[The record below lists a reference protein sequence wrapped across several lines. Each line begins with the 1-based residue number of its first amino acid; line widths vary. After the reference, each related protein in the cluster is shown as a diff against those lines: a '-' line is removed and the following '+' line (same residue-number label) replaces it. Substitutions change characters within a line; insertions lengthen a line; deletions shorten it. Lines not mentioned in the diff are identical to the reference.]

1 MGSKCLK
8 IWVLNS
14 FEEARKNLLFSS
26 VMCIF
31 EPMSKRALKKYLDQL
46 KKPDLEEQLID
57 LYMRFPEVK
66 KYYDFVF
73 NPKEDKLLQEA
84 KTKISNEYFPLKR
97 RRPRARRSVAQKYI
111 KHFKTLGVDS
121 YLLSDLML
129 FNLETAQ
136 RYSKRHT
143 VNDAFYKSMLNSF
156 NELITHTAIHGLLAE
171 FKNRIIKVFT
181 FLTDRN
187 WSFQEEF
194 QRTLDKVDLLD

>member
-1 MGSKCLK
+1 
-8 IWVLNS
+8 
-14 FEEARKNLLFSS
+14 
-26 VMCIF
+26 
-31 EPMSKRALKKYLDQL
+31 MSKRALKKYLGQL

-84 KTKISNEYFPLKR
+84 KMKISNEYFPVKR

-121 YLLSDLML
+121 YMLSDLML

-136 RYSKRHT
+136 QFSEKHN

-156 NELITHTAIHGLLAE
+156 KEIITHISIHGLMPE
-171 FKNRIIKVFT
+171 FKNRIIAAYNFVVA
-181 FLTDRN
+181 RN

-194 QRTLDKVDLLD
+194 QRAIDKVDLLES